1 MFLFE
6 QLECSVQ
13 WTTGTE
19 AVFGDAISTKF
30 FVGLTLTKDSI
41 SLTEGQS
48 PGYTELTSS
57 VPLGCEYKCSDRS
70 RACIIEVPITYPSIG
85 NNEIALQFDEKYE
98 DTGNCETSLRV
109 AGPLAF
115 GARLNIP
122 MSIYPKDDG
131 KYDSTQS
138 VDVHGELITDSDMW
152 NGISFDV
159 RVSILAHHED

>member
-1 MFLFE
+1 MCLFE
-6 QLECSVQ
+6 QLKCSVQ

-30 FVGLTLTKDSI
+30 FVGLKLTKDSI

-57 VPLGCEYKCSDRS
+57 IPLGCEYKCNDRT
-70 RACIIEVPITYPSIG
+70 RACIIEIPITYPSIG
-85 NNEIALQFDEKYE
+85 NNEIAMQFDDKYE
-98 DTGNCETSLRV
+98 DTENCETSLRV
-109 AGPLAF
+109 AGTLAF
-115 GARLNIP
+115 GAGLNVP

-152 NGISFDV
+152 NGISFDIK
-159 RVSILAHHED
+159 VSKSVQSED